1 MWDEGLF
8 PTFRIVHVL
17 IGKSACVKMSLVE
30 VDSRYRVTLTSDVRR
45 FLGVKKGQRVYVV
58 PRGDAFVVIPLK
70 EDIDAELH
78 KLIGDVKFDRAA
90 RRKAEAFLFKQA
102 R

>member
-1 MWDEGLF
+1 M
-8 PTFRIVHVL
+8 L
-17 IGKSACVKMSLVE
+17 IGEFACINMSLVE

-45 FLGVKKGQRVYVV
+45 FVGVRKGQSVYVV

-78 KLIGDVKFDRAA
+78 KLIGNVKFDKAA
-90 RRKAEAFLFKQA
+90 RRKAEAFLLKQA
-102 R
+102 K

>member
-1 MWDEGLF
+1 MKRS
-8 PTFRIVHVL
+8 PRN
-17 IGKSACVKMSLVE
+17 
-30 VDSRYRVTLTSDVRR
+30 RVTLTSDVRR
-45 FLGVKKGQRVYVV
+45 FVGVKKGQRVYVV

-70 EDIDAELH
+70 EDIEAELH

>member
-1 MWDEGLF
+1 M
-8 PTFRIVHVL
+8 P
-17 IGKSACVKMSLVE
+17 IGESACVNMSLVE

-45 FLGVKKGQRVYVV
+45 FVGVKKGQRVYVV
-58 PRGDAFVVIPLK
+58 PRGDTFVVIPLK
-70 EDIDAELH
+70 KDIDAELH

>member
-1 MWDEGLF
+1 MRKDQ
-8 PTFRIVHVL
+8 
-17 IGKSACVKMSLVE
+17 S
-30 VDSRYRVTLTSDVRR
+30 
-45 FLGVKKGQRVYVV
+45 VYVV

-78 KLIGDVKFDRAA
+78 KLIGNVKFGKAA
-90 RRKAEAFLFKQA
+90 RRKAEAFLLKQA

>member
-1 MWDEGLF
+1 M
-8 PTFRIVHVL
+8 P
-17 IGKSACVKMSLVE
+17 IGESACVNMSLVE
-30 VDSRYRVTLTSDVRR
+30 VDSGYRVTLTSDVRR
-45 FLGVKKGQRVYVV
+45 FVSVKQGQHVYVV
-58 PRGDAFVVIPLK
+58 PRGDAFLVIPLK

>member
-1 MWDEGLF
+1 M
-8 PTFRIVHVL
+8 P
-17 IGKSACVKMSLVE
+17 IGESACVNMSLVE

-45 FLGVKKGQRVYVV
+45 FVGVKKGQRVYVV